1 MPIEA
6 LFYGLNDKFTVKLS
20 EASETRRQDGGEQE
34 TARQVTRVWGRS
46 PPRVLANFE
55 MAGPG
60 LTSI

>member
-34 TARQVTRVWGRS
+34 TARQVTRVWTLS
-46 PPRVLANFE
+46 PPRPRKL
-55 MAGPG
+55 
-60 LTSI
+60 